1 MWCLESVYVFL
12 REEMYSYLYELD
24 KEDMNEF
31 YDYVRLVWFV
41 CVREDGYRVLLR
53 VGNNNREV

>member
-1 MWCLESVYVFL
+1 
-12 REEMYSYLYELD
+12 MYSYLYELD

-41 CVREDGYRVLLR
+41 CVGEDGYRVLIR

>member
-31 YDYVRLVWFV
+31 YDYVRLVLFV
-41 CVREDGYRVLLR
+41 CVGEDGYRVLIR